1 MDNRRK
7 EQNSIL
13 DRHNRMIAQIL
24 TRFRNMVMAATEP
37 LPRDGAIIETAALNS
52 MTMETETQ
60 ALITEI
66 QNLLTLNREIKALWI
81 KGPLRRTGE
90 DDAREAELDRKAEL
104 VADLFNQAMAQR
116 EGRLRRQGESA
127 AGTAA
132 GDGAGG
138 GGGQGSS

>member
-1 MDNRRK
+1 MESRRK

-81 KGPLRRTGE
+81 KGALRKPGE
-90 DDAREAELDRKAEL
+90 DAAREAELDRKAEL
-104 VADLFNQAMAQR
+104 VAGLFNEVMAARAGKDEGQAPAQH
-116 EGRLRRQGESA
+116 QA
-127 AGTAA
+127 
-132 GDGAGG
+132 
-138 GGGQGSS
+138 GSSIGGTGGPSS

>member
-1 MDNRRK
+1 MENRRK

-37 LPRDGAIIETAALNS
+37 LPRDGAIVETATLNS

-81 KGPLRRTGE
+81 KGPLRGTGE
-90 DDAREAELDRKAEL
+90 DAAREAELDRKAEL
-104 VADLFNQAMAQR
+104 VTDLFNQAMAQHGMA
-116 EGRLRRQGESA
+116 GRI
-127 AGTAA
+127 
-132 GDGAGG
+132 DGGV
-138 GGGQGSS
+138 

>member
-1 MDNRRK
+1 MESRK
-7 EQNSIL
+7 KGENSIL

-37 LPRDGAIIETAALNS
+37 LPRDGAIVETATLNS

-81 KGPLRRTGE
+81 KGALRKPG
-90 DDAREAELDRKAEL
+90 DDAAREAELDRKAEL
-104 VADLFNQAMAQR
+104 ATDLFNQVMA
-116 EGRLRRQGESA
+116 RRGGVTAVVGETQA
-127 AGTAA
+127 AAVATA

-138 GGGQGSS
+138 GKSS